1 MMKRSMLWSVTSKR
15 GYRRRGWDG
24 RQGTAQCGCWL
35 LVAVAVVIFI
45 FSFVLS
51 LQATKMYFDLVRHCL
66 WTLACCMAMCGL
78 RQGGAGG
85 L

>member
-1 MMKRSMLWSVTSKR
+1 MEGRALRSV
-15 GYRRRGWDG
+15 D
-24 RQGTAQCGCWL
+24 GCWL